1 MKFCIDDA
9 NTEAIRRLCA
19 AYPIDGVTTNPSILA
34 SAKRPPFE
42 VLKEIREII
51 GYDRDLYVQAI
62 SPDADGMLREARKIT
77 DVLGKDTLVKIPC
90 VTEGFRAMQML
101 HDEGIRFIGTAVYTP
116 MQGFLAAKCGAEYV
130 ATYVNRIDNMGFDG
144 IRVTKTIH
152 DMIVRNG
159 YTHSGVLAAALKN
172 SQQVIAVIEYGIK
185 GITVPSAVIDAFCK
199 NTAIDSAVA
208 KFTED
213 FEALTAPGIT
223 METC

>member
-116 MQGFLAAKCGAEYV
+116 MQGFLAAK
-130 ATYVNRIDNMGFDG
+130 
-144 IRVTKTIH
+144 
-152 DMIVRNG
+152 
-159 YTHSGVLAAALKN
+159 
-172 SQQVIAVIEYGIK
+172 
-185 GITVPSAVIDAFCK
+185 
-199 NTAIDSAVA
+199 
-208 KFTED
+208 
-213 FEALTAPGIT
+213 
-223 METC
+223 